1 MSLSTK
7 SSRDAL
13 GDRMSSQANV
23 TFKTI
28 SLFGTHDGEQQ
39 YAVPRA
45 TCTQPCDGLIARHV
59 AGCRWCKL
67 IEACARRRCA
77 PECHPQLVRS
87 VGESPRELTG
97 ITRGGCPC
105 RDRGLAR
112 FSRFQRDRP
121 IPSPERWRRSRRKAG
136 TAVHAHALEA
146 WRHARSPVENNE
158 QDATGGCASSQP
170 ATG

>member
-87 VGESPRELTG
+87 AGESPREFTG

-105 RDRGLAR
+105 RDRGLAG
-112 FSRFQRDRP
+112 FSRFQRDRL
-121 IPSPERWRRSRRKAG
+121 SKTTSRMRPAG
-136 TAVHAHALEA
+136 
-146 WRHARSPVENNE
+146 
-158 QDATGGCASSQP
+158 ASSQP
-170 ATG
+170 ATGSSPLSMSRSSRNGSALGGAEASCRIAP